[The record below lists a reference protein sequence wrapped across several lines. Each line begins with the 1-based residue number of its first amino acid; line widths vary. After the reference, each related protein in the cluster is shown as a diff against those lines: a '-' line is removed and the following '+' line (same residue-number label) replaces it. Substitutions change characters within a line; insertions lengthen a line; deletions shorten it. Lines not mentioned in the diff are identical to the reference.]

1 MMLSKN
7 PQDLMKEMSSTQKRL
22 NEEIGKIRI
31 EASTGGGMVTVRM
44 NGHRALLSVS
54 ISPEAAQD
62 VEMLEDLVR
71 SACNEATRRVDAEV
85 QKRVGGVVSRLMLG
99 FPAMGGG
106 PS

>member
-1 MMLSKN
+1 MMLPGSQQN
-7 PQDLMKEMSSTQKRL
+7 YMKEMASTQKRL
-22 NEEIGKIRI
+22 NEEIDKIRI

-71 SACNEATRRVDAEV
+71 GACNEAARRVDAEV
-85 QKRVGGVVSRLMLG
+85 QKRVGGLVSRFLLG
-99 FPAMGGG
+99 FPGIGAR